1 MFGGPYFSF
10 FFYINGKKINIHGS
24 SLSTVTIG
32 KQVFQVDWP
41 IADITDEAILGM
53 ESRVERQVN
62 ILLESGLIEE
72 SSSPWAS
79 NVVLVTKKDG
89 NQRLCVDYRR
99 PKELTVKD
107 AFPLPDISDSLG
119 CLSGAKWFSTSDMAS
134 GYRQVTMDSEANE
147 KSAFR
152 TTSGLYQWK
161 VMPFGLTIS
170 PGTFEWLI
178 TLFLKGLQFKI
189 CLG

>member
-1 MFGGPYFSF
+1 M
-10 FFYINGKKINIHGS
+10 I
-24 SLSTVTIG
+24 
-32 KQVFQVDWP
+32 
-41 IADITDEAILGM
+41 EA
-53 ESRVERQVN
+53 SP
-62 ILLESGLIEE
+62 
-72 SSSPWAS
+72 SPWAS

-107 AFPLPDISDSLG
+107 AFPLPNISDSLG
-119 CLSGAKWFSTSDMAS
+119 CFSGAKWFSTLDMAS
-134 GYRQVTMDSEANE
+134 GYRQVIIDPEAKE

-152 TTSGLYQWK
+152 TTSGLYQWN
-161 VMPFGLTIS
+161 VMPFGLTTA
-170 PGTFEWLI
+170 PGTFEWLM